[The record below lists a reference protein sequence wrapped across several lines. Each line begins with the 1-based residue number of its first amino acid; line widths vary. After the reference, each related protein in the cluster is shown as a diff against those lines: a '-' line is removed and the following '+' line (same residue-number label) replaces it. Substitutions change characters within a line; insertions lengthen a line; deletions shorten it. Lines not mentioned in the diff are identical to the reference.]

1 MLDLNIQER
10 KLSIIEEL
18 INIDDR
24 NILQEIEDILN
35 SYNKEFIRFSQK
47 ELVYRASQSENDI
60 KDGNVYSIDDVKE
73 ISNTW

>member
-10 KLSIIEEL
+10 KLNIIEEL

-35 SYNKEFIRFSQK
+35 SYNNDNIKFSHE
-47 ELVYRASQSENDI
+47 ELVDRANESEKDI
-60 KDGNVYSIDDVKE
+60 KDGKVYSIDEVKE
-73 ISNTW
+73 ITNGW